1 MGFPMAAS
9 TASLACLALA
19 RPVAEPVPHAALVAV
34 AAALSCAALG
44 WLAQDALD
52 RALHGRGRRGR

>member
-19 RPVAEPVPHAALVAV
+19 RLVAEPVPHAALV

>member
-19 RPVAEPVPHAALVAV
+19 RPVAEPVPHAAL
-34 AAALSCAALG
+34 SCAALG

>member
-19 RPVAEPVPHAALVAV
+19 RPVAEPVPHAVLVAL

-52 RALHGRGRRGR
+52 HALRGRGRCGR

>member
-19 RPVAEPVPHAALVAV
+19 RPVAEPVPHAVLVALAV
-34 AAALSCAALG
+34 ALSCAALG

-52 RALHGRGRRGR
+52 HALHGRGRCGR

>member
-1 MGFPMAAS
+1 MGFPMAA
-9 TASLACLALA
+9 TAASLACLALA
-19 RPVAEPVPHAALVAV
+19 RPVTEPVPHAALVAV

-52 RALHGRGRRGR
+52 HAAHGRGRRGR

>member
-19 RPVAEPVPHAALVAV
+19 RPVAEPVPRAALVA
-34 AAALSCAALG
+34 AALALSCAALG
-44 WLAQDALD
+44 WLAQDVLD
-52 RALHGRGRRGR
+52 CAAHGRGCGR